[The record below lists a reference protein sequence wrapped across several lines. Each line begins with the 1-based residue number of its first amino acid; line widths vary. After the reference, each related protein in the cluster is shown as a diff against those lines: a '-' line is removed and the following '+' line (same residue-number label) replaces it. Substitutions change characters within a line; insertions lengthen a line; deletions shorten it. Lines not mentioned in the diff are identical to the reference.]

1 MEGEGLPY
9 FYYDWSIIILLPG
22 LLICLLA
29 QARVKS
35 TFAKYQKVA
44 AQQGAQAQQVARRLL
59 DEAGLQ
65 AVPIEVIGG
74 QLSDHYDP
82 RARVL
87 RLSADVARSTSV
99 ASIGVAAHEVGHA
112 IQHARSYTPLTLRNA
127 IYPVVSLSS
136 HLAIPLL
143 IFGFI
148 LELSGLVTAAL
159 VLYAM
164 VVVFQL
170 VTLPVEYNASARAR
184 TLLAQSGALS
194 GEEVA
199 QAGKVLNAAA
209 MPYVAATL
217 MALLQ
222 FLRLLLIFANRRV

>member
-99 ASIGVAAHEVGHA
+99 ASIGVAAHE
-112 IQHARSYTPLTLRNA
+112 ARPKLYAVDVAQRNLSGRQPLFTFGDSA
-127 IYPVVSLSS
+127 VDFWIYP
-136 HLAIPLL
+136 
-143 IFGFI
+143 
-148 LELSGLVTAAL
+148 
-159 VLYAM
+159 
-164 VVVFQL
+164 
-170 VTLPVEYNASARAR
+170 
-184 TLLAQSGALS
+184 
-194 GEEVA
+194 
-199 QAGKVLNAAA
+199 
-209 MPYVAATL
+209 
-217 MALLQ
+217 
-222 FLRLLLIFANRRV
+222 

>member
-1 MEGEGLPY
+1 MPY
-9 FYYDWSIIILLPG
+9 FYYDWSIIVLLPG
-22 LLICLLA
+22 LLICLIA

-44 AQQGAQAQQVARRLL
+44 AHRGVQAQQVARQLL

-65 AVPIEVIGG
+65 GVPIEVIGG

-87 RLSADVARSTSV
+87 RLSADVAQSASV

-112 IQHARSYTPLTLRNA
+112 IQHAQSYMPLTMRNA
-127 IYPVVSLSS
+127 IYPVVNFSS

-148 LELSGLVTAAL
+148 LELSGLVTVAL
-159 VLYAM
+159 ALYAM
-164 VVVFQL
+164 VVIFQL
-170 VTLPVEYNASARAR
+170 VTLPVEYNASSRAR
-184 TLLAQSGALS
+184 MLLTQSGTLS

-209 MPYVAATL
+209 MTYVAATL
-217 MALLQ
+217 MAMLQ
-222 FLRLLLIFANRRV
+222 FLRLLLIFGNRRD

>member
-1 MEGEGLPY
+1 MPY
-9 FYYDWSIIILLPG
+9 FYYDWSIIVLLPG
-22 LLICLLA
+22 LLICLIA
-29 QARVKS
+29 QARVKT
-35 TFAKYQKVA
+35 TFAKYQKIA
-44 AQQGAQAQQVARRLL
+44 AQQGWQAQDVARRLL
-59 DEAGLQ
+59 DDAGLTNI
-65 AVPIEVIGG
+65 PIEVIGG

-112 IQHARSYTPLTLRNA
+112 IQHAQSYAPLTMRNA
-127 IYPVVSLSS
+127 IYPIVNLSS

-159 VLYAM
+159 ILYAL
-164 VVVFQL
+164 VIVFQL
-170 VTLPVEYNASARAR
+170 ITLPVEYNASSRAR
-184 TLLAQSGALS
+184 VLLAQGGYLS
-194 GEEVA
+194 TQEVA

-209 MPYVAATL
+209 MTYVAATL
-217 MALLQ
+217 MAMLQ
-222 FLRLLLIFANRRV
+222 FLRLLLIFGNRRD